1 MKKLAMLL
9 FVTVARQPAG
19 SVTVA
24 QDKTRGTID
33 LARDTVLEPER
44 ARQLSLSIRLSTLS
58 QYMETKETVERCG

>member
-1 MKKLAMLL
+1 MLL

-44 ARQLSLSIRLSTLS
+44 ARLVIPLHMPFISVLGN
-58 QYMETKETVERCG
+58 ERDC